1 MAEELGRSQREKKEC
16 PMKTRALVMAGVM
29 ALTAMASTRIAQ
41 AQEAVAVNIPFD
53 FAAGKTTLPAGEYSV
68 KVSESTHSLI
78 LISRKDS
85 SASAFIITYPVA
97 AANVQTESKLVFN
110 RHGDRYFLSQ
120 VWSEGNSQGRQL
132 MKTAREKEMALTAN
146 IETEGQVTL
155 VAELS
160 HTTR

>member
-1 MAEELGRSQREKKEC
+1 
-16 PMKTRALVMAGVM
+16 MKTRALVMAGVM
-29 ALTAMASTRIAQ
+29 ALTAMATTRVAQ
-41 AQEAVAVNIPFD
+41 AQEAVVVNIPFD
-53 FAAGKTTLPAGEYSV
+53 FAAGKTMLPAGEYSV
-68 KVSESTHSLI
+68 KVSGPTHSLI

-85 SASAFIITYPVA
+85 AASAFINTNAVA

-110 RHGDRYFLSQ
+110 RYGDRYFLSE

-132 MKTAREKEMALTAN
+132 LKTAREKEIALTAN

-155 VAELS
+155 VAELP

>member
-1 MAEELGRSQREKKEC
+1 
-16 PMKTRALVMAGVM
+16 MKTRALVMAGVM

-41 AQEAVAVNIPFD
+41 AQETVVVNIPFD
-53 FAAGKTTLPAGEYSV
+53 FAAGKTMLPAGEYSV
-68 KVSESTHSLI
+68 KVSESTHTLI

-85 SASAFIITYPVA
+85 AASAFINTNNVVA
-97 AANVQTESKLVFN
+97 LNVQTESKLVFN
-110 RHGDRYFLSQ
+110 RYGDRYFLSQ
-120 VWSEGNSQGRQL
+120 VWSEGNSEGRQL
-132 MKTAREKEMALTAN
+132 VKTAREKEIALTAK

>member
-1 MAEELGRSQREKKEC
+1 
-16 PMKTRALVMAGVM
+16 MKTRALVMAGVM
-29 ALTAMASTRIAQ
+29 ALTAMATTRVAQ
-41 AQEAVAVNIPFD
+41 AQETVVVNIPFD
-53 FAAGKTTLPAGEYSV
+53 FAAGKTTLPAGEYSL
-68 KVSESTHSLI
+68 KVSDSTHSLI

-85 SASAFIITYPVA
+85 SASAFINTNAVA
-97 AANVQTESKLVFN
+97 TANVQTESKLVFN
-110 RHGDRYFLSQ
+110 RYGDRYFLSQ

-132 MKTAREKEMALTAN
+132 VKTAREKELALTAN